1 MPDMTE
7 QTNAMIGWL
16 STNGVILAVVVI
28 VLWLTYRW
36 TRPAIHRLLTRVI
49 ETQTKALEPDAT
61 AEADITKRVATI
73 EDLLVKVLR
82 GGVVAAVVI
91 VILGLFD
98 LWSVLAGL
106 GLVLAAVTLAGQSIV
121 LDYLM
126 GILILVEGQY
136 FKGDYIRV
144 GGVEGTVEEVG
155 LRRTLVRDIRGT
167 QHSISN
173 GDIRASANM
182 TRTYAVAMVNIDGV
196 PDRDLEAAIAVLEA
210 AGRELA
216 ADPELKGLFLT
227 TPGYAGTTAL
237 TAAGAT
243 LRLSGR
249 VLPEARVQVEV
260 EMRRR
265 VAAGMS
271 AAGIE
276 LIRPGLGAG
285 GAGGGAPRS

>member
-7 QTNAMIGWL
+7 QTNALIGWL
-16 STNGVILAVVVI
+16 STNGIVLAVVVI
-28 VLWLTYRW
+28 ALWLTYRW
-36 TRPAIHRLLTRVI
+36 TRPAIHRVLTRLI
-49 ETQTKALEPDAT
+49 QAQRKTLEPDAI
-61 AEADITKRVATI
+61 AEADIAKRVATI

-136 FKGDYIRV
+136 FKGDVIRI
-144 GGVEGTVEEVG
+144 GGIEGTVEEVG
-155 LRRTLVRDIRGT
+155 LRRTMVRDVRGT
-167 QHSISN
+167 LHSISN

-182 TRTYAVAMVNIDGV
+182 TRSYAVAMVNIDGV
-196 PDRDLEAAIAVLEA
+196 ADRDLEAVIAVLEA
-210 AGRELA
+210 AGRDLA
-216 ADPELKGLFLT
+216 ADPALAALFLD

-249 VLPEARVQVEV
+249 VRPEARMQVEV

-285 GAGGGAPRS
+285 GAGGAAPRS